1 MLGGMP
7 WDCVCRGPPAY
18 VWRVA
23 MSDVVVFGTAVADV
37 VLRVAALPRAGD
49 QIRAEPLGW
58 RLGGGSANIACG
70 LATAGHDVKLIGP
83 VGTDSMA
90 GELLAE
96 LERRG
101 VDTRG
106 CIRMSGPSARALILL
121 DESGERTILI
131 LGGER
136 WPEPLPLRDLP
147 SASGVACVY
156 VESYGLFPTTIADR
170 FPEALLVATP
180 PAPGHSTWPA
190 DLIVG
195 SERQY
200 QASGLMAPYESA
212 RAVAQARLKFV
223 VVTRGAPGADAYGPD
238 GCYHVVGSAARQ
250 VDATGAGDAFAA
262 GLIAALLAQ
271 DGIQDA
277 MERGAAQGAAAVE
290 VLQSIPPDWAESID
304 RA

>member
-1 MLGGMP
+1 MRLGAP
-7 WDCVCRGPPAY
+7 TSA
-18 VWRVA
+18 WRVA

-37 VLRVAALPRAGD
+37 VLRVAALPRPGD

-58 RLGGGSANIACG
+58 RLGGSSANIACG
-70 LATAGHDVKLIGP
+70 LAAAGHDVKLIGP
-83 VGTDSMA
+83 VGTDAMA
-90 GELLAE
+90 DELLAE

-101 VDTRG
+101 VHTHG
-106 CIRMSGPSARALILL
+106 CIRLSGPSARALILV
-121 DESGERTILI
+121 DETGERTILI
-131 LGGER
+131 LGGEP

-147 SASGVACVY
+147 PASGVACVY

-180 PAPGHSTWPA
+180 PATGHSTWPA

-200 QASGLMAPYESA
+200 QANGLRAPYESA
-212 RAVAQARLKFV
+212 RAVAQARLKV
-223 VVTRGAPGADAYGPD
+223 VIVTRGARGADAYGPH
-238 GCYHVVGSAARQ
+238 GCYHVAGSTARQ

-262 GLIAALLAQ
+262 GLIAALLAEH
-271 DGIQDA
+271 GIQDA
-277 MERGAAQGAAAVE
+277 MQRGAAQGAAAVE
-290 VLQSIPPDWAESID
+290 ALQSIPPDWVESID